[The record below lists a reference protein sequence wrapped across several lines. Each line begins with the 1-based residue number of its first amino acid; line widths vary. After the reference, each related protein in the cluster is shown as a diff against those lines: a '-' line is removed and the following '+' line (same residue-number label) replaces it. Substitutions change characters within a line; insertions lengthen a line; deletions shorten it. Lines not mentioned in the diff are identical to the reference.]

1 MATVVPPP
9 NKKQKIAAEEK
20 IQAQEKA
27 KQIPNGQGN
36 VTVQFIDQSN
46 GESTGNPISI
56 PVADATTR
64 NLEQLLNTLQR
75 NVRVP

>member
-20 IQAQEKA
+20 AYSQEEA
-27 KQIPNGQGN
+27 NRIPEGQGN
-36 VTVQFIDQSN
+36 VTVQFINQSN
-46 GESTGNPISI
+46 GESTGAPISI
-56 PVADATTR
+56 PVADATVR

-75 NVRVP
+75 NVCVP